1 MLGNTRADDAASH
14 ADAGIIPQ
22 SVKDLFQLISDKKAS
37 LSIGED
43 YNVILTFIE
52 VYNEQVYDLL
62 TEEKSK
68 VLSLREDQEKGVV
81 IVAGVKEQS
90 VSCYEDVM
98 EYLSF
103 GNKNRKTEATM
114 ANQVSSRSHA
124 VMQLTV
130 RHKKRNESAR
140 ETVIESKLSLID
152 LAGSERASAT
162 NNSGVRLQEGANI
175 NKSLLALANCI
186 NALAL
191 TSSTGKKTNV
201 KYRDSK
207 LTHLLKSSLEG
218 NCNLVMI
225 ANVNP
230 SNTTYEDSHNTLK
243 YSNRAKNIKVNP
255 AMKEIKQDSTWME
268 REQRLKE
275 ENAMLKK
282 RIAELELIIEDLQN
296 GVPTCKPQFIMEE
309 ESIDAN
315 SVVVENIEIA
325 VEDDVIVDFEDDAV
339 VDSQYCEVANDESN
353 FKIIEQDMQLEDMEV
368 EQLKSDSENTED
380 VSKTVEAEVVIEVS
394 SCQKRKRDVDEVQ
407 TTEEVDD
414 AIESNDMLS
423 DSILEAGLFDEE
435 SIVIS
440 KPVVKGN
447 KKRRGSFIPTIRGQ
461 KVDKIEEN
469 NTVEPAFNVKKSD
482 RVTDAVSPVPNP
494 RPRRLLRSS
503 ISTAPPS
510 EDQENHDPNQLP
522 NNKIV
527 AKPQAR
533 RKSLAAVTALLD
545 SIELPVEEKEPVEEN
560 RRSTRSRGAN
570 VISGIV
576 SKLRGK
582 SIAPAVSE
590 NTKSTI
596 SSMEWLD
603 I

>member
-22 SVKDLFQLISDKKAS
+22 SVHDLFQLISDKKAS
-37 LSIGED
+37 LAIGED

-130 RHKKRNESAR
+130 KHKKRNESAR

-255 AMKEIKQDSTWME
+255 AMKETKQDSTWME
-268 REQRLKE
+268 REQRYKE
-275 ENAMLKK
+275 ENALLKK

-309 ESIDAN
+309 ESIDNN

-325 VEDDVIVDFEDDAV
+325 VDDDVIVDFEDDAV
-339 VDSQYCEVANDESN
+339 VDSQCCEVESDENN
-353 FKIIEQDMQLEDMEV
+353 FKIIEQDIQLEDMEV
-368 EQLKSDSENTED
+368 EQLKSDSENIEL
-380 VSKTVEAEVVIEVS
+380 VSKTVEAEDVIEVP
-394 SCQKRKRDVDEVQ
+394 SCQKRKRDLDEIQ
-407 TTEEVDD
+407 TIEEVDD
-414 AIESNDMLS
+414 AIESNNMLS
-423 DSILEAGLFDEE
+423 DSVLEAGLFDEE
-435 SIVIS
+435 SVIIS
-440 KPVVKGN
+440 KPIVKGN
-447 KKRRGSFIPTIRGQ
+447 KKRRGSFIPTVRGQ

-469 NTVEPAFNVKKSD
+469 AVEPAFNVKKSD

-503 ISTAPPS
+503 ISTAC
-510 EDQENHDPNQLP
+510 EDQENYDPNQLP

-545 SIELPVEEKEPVEEN
+545 SIELPIEEKETVEEN

-596 SSMEWLD
+596 STMEWLD

>member
-37 LSIGED
+37 LAIGED

-255 AMKEIKQDSTWME
+255 AMKETKQDSTWME
-268 REQRLKE
+268 REQRYKE
-275 ENAMLKK
+275 ENALLKK

-309 ESIDAN
+309 ESIDNN

-339 VDSQYCEVANDESN
+339 VDSQCCELESDENN
-353 FKIIEQDMQLEDMEV
+353 FKIIEQDIQLEDMEV
-368 EQLKSDSENTED
+368 EQLKSDSENIEL
-380 VSKTVEAEVVIEVS
+380 VSKTVEAEVVIEVP
-394 SCQKRKRDVDEVQ
+394 SCQKRKRDVDEIQ
-407 TTEEVDD
+407 TIEEVDD
-414 AIESNDMLS
+414 AIESNNMLS
-423 DSILEAGLFDEE
+423 DSVLEAGLFDEE
-435 SIVIS
+435 SVVIS
-440 KPVVKGN
+440 KPIVKGN

-461 KVDKIEEN
+461 KIDKIEEN
-469 NTVEPAFNVKKSD
+469 AVEPVFNVKKSD

-503 ISTAPPS
+503 ISTAPAN

-522 NNKIV
+522 NNIK

-545 SIELPVEEKEPVEEN
+545 SIELPVEEKELVEEN

-596 SSMEWLD
+596 STMEWLD

>member
-140 ETVIESKLSLID
+140 ETIIESKLSLID

-191 TSSTGKKTNV
+191 TSSTGRKTNV

-255 AMKEIKQDSTWME
+255 AMKETKQDSTWME
-268 REQRLKE
+268 REQRYKE
-275 ENAMLKK
+275 ENALLKK

-309 ESIDAN
+309 ESIDNN

-325 VEDDVIVDFEDDAV
+325 VDDDVIVNFEDDAV
-339 VDSQYCEVANDESN
+339 VDSQCCEVESDENN
-353 FKIIEQDMQLEDMEV
+353 FKIIEQDIQLEDMEV
-368 EQLKSDSENTED
+368 EQLKSDSENIEL
-380 VSKTVEAEVVIEVS
+380 VSKTVEVEVVIEVP
-394 SCQKRKRDVDEVQ
+394 SCQKRKRDVDEIQ
-407 TTEEVDD
+407 TIEEVDD
-414 AIESNDMLS
+414 AIESNNMLS
-423 DSILEAGLFDEE
+423 DSVLESGLFDEE
-435 SIVIS
+435 SVVIS
-440 KPVVKGN
+440 KPIVKGN
-447 KKRRGSFIPTIRGQ
+447 KKRRGSFIPTVRGQ

-469 NTVEPAFNVKKSD
+469 TVEPVFNVKKSD

-503 ISTAPPS
+503 ISTH
-510 EDQENHDPNQLP
+510 EDQENYDPNQLP
-522 NNKIV
+522 TNKIV

-545 SIELPVEEKEPVEEN
+545 SIELPVEEKETVEEN

-596 SSMEWLD
+596 STMEWLD